1 MNKKFLILILIGVIL
16 LGGVS
21 FLLFQNKNNQPVN
34 TNGIILFYGI
44 GCPYCA
50 KVDEFIKENDVE
62 AKVDFVRKEIRLN
75 QRNAELFLKLTKECG
90 IADKDTG
97 IPLLWDGSSS
107 KCIIGDEDII
117 QFFKEKISSE

>member
-1 MNKKFLILILIGVIL
+1 MNKKFLILILIGLITF
-16 LGGVS
+16 GGVS
-21 FLLFQNKNNQPVN
+21 FIFFKNKNNQPIN

-75 QRNAELFLKLTKECG
+75 RQNAELLLKLARECG
-90 IADKDTG
+90 VADKDIG
-97 IPLLWDGSSS
+97 VPFLWDGS
-107 KCIIGDEDII
+107 KCIIGDKDIT
-117 QFFKEKISSE
+117 QFFEEKISSE